1 MSHVNEHPHDAVKVG
16 EAQLVVTVG
25 LDEDGDEIVT
35 EEWTNLRDPDSNV
48 PEFTKHGVIG
58 FLQTSRAFDTVRENW
73 GFDE

>member
-1 MSHVNEHPHDAVKVG
+1 MSQINEYPHDAIKVG

-35 EEWTNLRDPDSNV
+35 EEWTNLQDPDANV

-58 FLQTSRAFDTVRENW
+58 FLQTSRAFDTVRMN
-73 GFDE
+73 GDFDE